1 MNLPLTILYGT
12 LLIIVTL
19 ALALGTSLYRLRTGI
34 LLTTKEMPGS
44 LYRMVRAHGNSA
56 EWLAVCIFLLAFL
69 ELQGAKPQVINGAG
83 ALLVL
88 ARVGHSLNM
97 LVKGR
102 FGAFT
107 AGTTYAVTI
116 AMAIWALQLRLR

>member
-19 ALALGTSLYRLRTGI
+19 ALAVGTSMYRLRAGI
-34 LLTTKEMPGS
+34 LVSSKEMPGG
-44 LYRMVRAHGNSA
+44 LYRVHRAHGNSA
-56 EWLAVCIFLLAFL
+56 EWLAVCIFLLGFL
-69 ELQGAKPQVINGAG
+69 ELQGASSQILNGAG

-88 ARVGHSLNM
+88 ARVGHSINM

-102 FGAFT
+102 LGPIT
-107 AGTTYAVTI
+107 AGTLYAVTI
-116 AMAIWALQLRLR
+116 AMAFWALYLRLR